1 MHSVVGHRVDNMVG
15 QHRSLVHGMVSD
27 YWGVVYGMVGH
38 RVVRND
44 MVGSNMRM
52 VNCRE
57 MMTVVHHVGGDVGG
71 GGGPAQSSQRQ
82 NNKSLGWKVEP
93 AEIK

>member
-52 VNCRE
+52 VNCVSQARM
-57 MMTVVHHVGGDVGG
+57 MMTMVHHVGGDV
-71 GGGPAQSSQRQ
+71 SSR
-82 NNKSLGWKVEP
+82 G
-93 AEIK
+93 